1 MKKRI
6 FSAILTLCM
15 IVGLVPISVLA
26 ASTGSSGAGTTS
38 SSSVLEAMKAQNSTP
53 PQSFYE
59 DDLTPYGTK
68 EDEVFTLLE
77 NSELLT
83 YTTAN
88 VKINDSKNTKT
99 FTYENWKDNKISA
112 DTSSVWTYDGGYMS
126 DVSNIL
132 SYTQAVA
139 FDPTGCG
146 LRNYI
151 AFVGYNYDSGCAEV
165 WFSSPS
171 DGPTGAGQG
180 TLLLKDPTTEEGRV
194 PLKVQLW
201 DCSWFKNAN
210 KDYGLDTVDSK
221 NFFQITAGDYDN
233 DGCDSLVVYCGF
245 GGGRSSFSGV
255 GTMGGLTEIT
265 LYADSTRAKN
275 FANTVNLSDSLLHP
289 SFRNNYSTSTNPN
302 DQLGVALETGD
313 VNGDGIDD
321 LAVLSYQNDAT
332 YKSGVSNHLTYSPY
346 LTVCYGEQYSDPLVS
361 FSGVGSY
368 IYRTTGNAKEFY
380 TMASPGVS
388 IGDIDGDGYNEVV
401 TAGFLNFTKENDGI
415 IIQNNGRFA
424 FTYFNCENI
433 ETGKAPKQVGSM
445 RDITDLSFI
454 SYGKSMR
461 EHEHIWQQFSVEC
474 VAFDG
479 INTPEYMFLNGYI
492 YKLNDDGDLVRA
504 DNCTLFQDRYAS
516 VPNATNYFA
525 MYALTCNE
533 VFIHSAAVGSFKNT
547 ANGGESI
554 ALSVGF
560 KADGKNQYAFMK
572 IWIHYDAQNK
582 VFSTEQSLTQINLL
596 YDHPSHDR
604 LNCIVVA
611 CDYDNDSLI
620 ARYKGKTFAYTDP
633 NVVAVLQA
641 APYFEE
647 FDAGNSSTTY
657 GYSESYTTSETTGS
671 EFSASVGASLE
682 LELAHVKATIEGGYA
697 TELIK
702 EYTESREK
710 TYTTTFEA
718 NGENQVIIRRTLV
731 FLYDYE
737 VSSGYHD
744 ELFNDNGSLS
754 IRYVHDWNDYGLVV
768 AVPQYPVMT
777 SLSIEQYDEFATAY
791 NEQFGISSEE
801 AKNTDGTKPYKL
813 DIIGNKADKYFL
825 NNEGN
830 PFAYASTHN
839 DYANGMELSGSTWME
854 LSHSGG
860 TSQLEY
866 SASLTTEQSKT
877 KSEGGFFNLSILAG
891 GGIGNFKVFG
901 GVTTSIESLNS
912 RTVSTAKMT
921 GTNTGGCV
929 QNLNKSE
936 SDYRFSWKLIG
947 WKTTGDLFKDV
958 LFVGYAV
965 QGISAPIKPVTDL
978 EAKYVLESE
987 SDKETVELTWTS
999 PAADY
1004 KRTLPSSFDVYRVL
1018 SDGDYEKLGTVS
1030 NSGAGKTH
1038 TFTVDVGSYTENY
1051 ATFVVAGTT
1060 TEIDGINSAYSNEAL
1075 CFLVTSYKEVKELV
1089 DGLNEELQ
1097 GKINNLSNELKKG
1110 QSDAIAKAVKDL
1122 TEAYKKADQEL
1133 NTLLKSQI
1141 DGVSKDLATLDE
1153 TVKKAKESL
1162 ENAIEKVQEN
1172 LDNAKKELE
1181 TAIETNAEDFQ
1192 KKLDELKEAMELADS
1207 VINNTLADQAV
1218 KNEVFENLFKTTNE
1232 VIDALDKAYKK
1243 ADSQLKSSID
1253 VLKKE
1258 LGELRDKH
1266 AAEIEALRKEKD
1278 DEIAALRKEKNDD
1291 IASLRT
1297 ELTAL
1302 KTQVNDNKAES
1313 DATVATLASVNDVQ
1327 EDNMGVLRTVSYIG
1341 LGIAGAS
1348 FLANVVLFTL
1358 PLIKKRKSL

>member
-26 ASTGSSGAGTTS
+26 ASTGSSSTGTTS

-59 DDLTPYGTK
+59 DTLTPYGTG
-68 EDEVFTLLE
+68 EGEVFTLLE

-88 VKINDSKNTKT
+88 VKINNSDNTKS
-99 FTYENWKDNKISA
+99 FTYENWKDSKISDDA
-112 DTSSVWTYDGGYMS
+112 SSVWTYDGGYMS

-165 WFSSPS
+165 WFSSPNY
-171 DGPTGAGQG
+171 GPVGTGQG
-180 TLLLKDPTTEEGRV
+180 TLLLKDANTEEGRV

-245 GGGRSSFSGV
+245 GGGKTSYTGV

-265 LYADSTRAKN
+265 LYTDSARTKN
-275 FANTVNLSDSLLHP
+275 FANTVDLSDNLLHP
-289 SFRNNYSTSTNPN
+289 SFRNNYKTSTNPN

-321 LAVLSYQNDAT
+321 LAVLSYHNDAT
-332 YKSGVSNHLTYSPY
+332 YKSGISDHLTYSPY
-346 LTVCYGEQYSDPLVS
+346 LTVCYGEQYNDPLIS
-361 FSGVGSY
+361 FTGVGSY
-368 IYRTTGNAKEFY
+368 IYRTTGNKKEFY

-401 TAGFLNFTKENDGI
+401 TAGFLNFTKENDGV

-445 RDITDLSFI
+445 RDITDLSYI
-454 SYGKSMR
+454 CYGDHMR

-504 DNCTLFQDRYAS
+504 DNLSLFEAPAIIPTTVFGAYA
-516 VPNATNYFA
+516 ATRK
-525 MYALTCNE
+525 E
-533 VFIHSAAVGSFKNT
+533 VFVHSAAVGSFKN
-547 ANGGESI
+547 AKSGAESI
-554 ALSVGF
+554 VMTVGF
-560 KADGKNQYAFMK
+560 KTDGKNQYAFMK
-572 IWIHYDAQNK
+572 IWIHYDADQK
-582 VFSTEQSLTQINLL
+582 KFSAEGTLFFADGL

-611 CDYDNDSLI
+611 CDYDNDSLV

-647 FDAGNSSTTY
+647 LEAGNSSTTY
-657 GYSESYTTSETTGS
+657 GYSESYTTSEATGS

-731 FLYDYE
+731 YLYDYE
-737 VSSGYHD
+737 VSSGYHL
-744 ELFNDNGSLS
+744 EFFNDNGSLGV
-754 IRYVHDWNDYGLVV
+754 RYVHDWEDYGLVV
-768 AVPQYPVMT
+768 TVPQYPVMT
-777 SLSIEQYDEFATAY
+777 SLSTDQYDEFATAY
-791 NEQFGISSEE
+791 NEQFGISSAEE
-801 AKNTDGTKPYKL
+801 AKKTDGTKPYKL
-813 DIIGNKADKYFL
+813 DIIGDKADKYFL

-877 KSEGGFFNLSILAG
+877 KSDGGFFNLSILAG

-921 GTNTGGCV
+921 GTNTGGSV
-929 QNLNKSE
+929 QNLNKSD

-978 EAKYVLESE
+978 EAKYILESDA
-987 SDKETVELTWTS
+987 DKETVELTWTAPS
-999 PAADY
+999 ADY
-1004 KRTLPSSFDVYRVL
+1004 KRTLPTSFDVYRVL
-1018 SDGDYEKLGTVS
+1018 SDGEYEKLGTVS
-1030 NSGAGKTH
+1030 SNGAGKSH
-1038 TFTVDVGSYTENY
+1038 TFTVDVSSYTENY

-1060 TEIDGINSAYSNEAL
+1060 TEIDGINSSYSNEAL
-1075 CFLVTSYKEVKELV
+1075 CFLVTSYKEVKDLV

-1097 GKINNLSNELKKG
+1097 GKIDNLSEELKKG

-1122 TEAYKKADQEL
+1122 TDAYQKADKEL

-1141 DGVSKDLATLDE
+1141 DGVAKDLATLDG

-1207 VINNTLADQAV
+1207 VINSTLADQAV

-1253 VLKKE
+1253 ALKKE

-1313 DATVATLASVNDVQ
+1313 DATVATLASVDTVQ